1 MSITFLGVIPN
12 VLINKMEDV
21 AKVMITVVNKSYKN
35 KNIQVSHYSPEIS
48 MHDRYDDIRLA
59 EI

>member
-21 AKVMITVVNKSYKN
+21 AKVMITVVNKSFN
-35 KNIQVSHYSPEIS
+35 KNLLNE
-48 MHDRYDDIRLA
+48 RYLG
-59 EI
+59 